1 MNLANR
7 SGMASSFATSP
18 SPWVAQKASFIM
30 LFVSCYSFVCLHCDR
45 SCTIEEAPSPWIT
58 WQDKFRGTRGVSVV
72 MKENS
77 FRFWYV
83 GATNAVGAHRALGA
97 CWDCGFAR
105 QMHEVSVFFLF
116 PLFIFIFLH
125 SYAEEAGDGGV
136 WVRWMQVVTLL
147 SSFSGRLGHEM
158 GAAELAQRYPAWLE
172 GCHCF
177 GGNRSFPEFSSGGAR
192 MVWIGIRL
200 GLCGVIYFSFHFVL

>member
-1 MNLANR
+1 
-7 SGMASSFATSP
+7 
-18 SPWVAQKASFIM
+18 M
-30 LFVSCYSFVCLHCDR
+30 LFVSRYSFVCLHCDR

-58 WQDKFRGTRGVSVV
+58 WQDKFRGTRWVSVV

-77 FRFWYV
+77 FRFWYA
-83 GATNAVGAHRALGA
+83 GATNAVGVHRALGA
-97 CWDCGFAR
+97 CWDCDSAR

-116 PLFIFIFLH
+116 PPFIFLLFIFLH
-125 SYAEEAGDGGV
+125 SHAEEAGDGGV
-136 WVRWMQVVTLL
+136 WVRWMQAVNLL

-177 GGNRSFPEFSSGGAR
+177 GGNRSFPEISFWRSEDGLDWDPAWALRRYLLFLFILFCNEWLASGCFR
-192 MVWIGIRL
+192 QTL
-200 GLCGVIYFSFHFVL
+200 D